1 MLLDVDWTLL
11 SDIIGMSES
20 QPPPITGFYKEIA
33 AVDVP
38 PIISANGSL
47 LVEAAVVGPPKFNP
61 VNPAIKFDCSD

>member
-1 MLLDVDWTLL
+1 
-11 SDIIGMSES
+11 MSES